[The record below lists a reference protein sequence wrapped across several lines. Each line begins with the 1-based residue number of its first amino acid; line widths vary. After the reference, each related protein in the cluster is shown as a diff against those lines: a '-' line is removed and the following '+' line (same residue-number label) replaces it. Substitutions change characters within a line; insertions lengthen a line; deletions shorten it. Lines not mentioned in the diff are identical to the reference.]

1 MPCLHITGASGTG
14 TSTLGAALSKRLGV
28 AQFDTDD
35 FYWLPAEPAYTQ
47 KRPVEDRLR
56 LLKESFAR
64 AGSWVLSGSIG
75 HWGAPLV
82 AHFDLV
88 VFLSV
93 PTEVRLAR
101 LRAREVQ
108 RYGTERIAPGGDRHE
123 ACRSFLD
130 WAACYDSGPTE
141 GRSRAMHE
149 SWLHELSC
157 PVLWLEGDRP
167 VERQLADSLAALRDH
182 GLLP

>member
-1 MPCLHITGASGTG
+1 MPGLHITGASGSG
-14 TSTLGAALSKRLGV
+14 TSTLGAALSKSLGI

-35 FYWLPAEPAYTQ
+35 FYWLPLKPDYTH
-47 KRPVEDRLR
+47 KRPVEER
-56 LLKESFAR
+56 LLLLNEAFAE

-93 PTEVRLAR
+93 PTDVRLAR

-108 RYGTERIAPGGDRHE
+108 RYGDERIAPGGDRHA

-130 WAACYDSGPTE
+130 WAASYDSGPTE

-149 SWLHELSC
+149 SWLHELAC
-157 PVLWLEGDRP
+157 PVLWLEGDRS
-167 VERQLADSLAALRDH
+167 VETQLADSLEALRAQ
-182 GLLP
+182 GLLS